1 MKKLVLSVM
10 ALAVA
15 STLFAG
21 WPSGEVEAK
30 RQARSVHLHWG
41 GIVKDA
47 TDVVG
52 YVNVTESQT
61 NSYFMVIGFNGGY
74 MGIQNVGGTH
84 VGIFSIWDPVGHAF
98 DFKAKPDDVVE
109 GLRAKVLYND
119 PKVHVSRFGGEGT
132 GAKTMFRYD
141 WKTGSKVRFRITAE
155 PDGADRIKFTG
166 YIGEGNNEM
175 KIATIS
181 RLSHGKK
188 PVVSGVYSFVEDFWR
203 NGYSK
208 TLVRRA
214 EFTDFASRVSQN
226 EKYTPATGARFT
238 ADGNKLMTIDAG
250 PVKGGGFLQTG
261 GNTVNKTVPLYQWF
275 KFDSSSDAA
284 K

>member
-1 MKKLVLSVM
+1 MKRLVLSIF
-10 ALAVA
+10 AVVA
-15 STLFAG
+15 VTSAHAQ
-21 WPSGEVEAK
+21 WPSGEVEAQ

-52 YVNVTESQT
+52 YVNVTQSQT
-61 NSYFMVIGFNGGY
+61 NSYYMVIGFDGGY
-74 MGIQNVGGTH
+74 MGIQNVNGTH

-109 GLRAKVLYND
+109 GLRAKVLYSD
-119 PKVHVSRFGGEGT
+119 PRVNVSRFGGEGT

-141 WKTGSKVRFRITAE
+141 WKTGSKLRFRITAE
-155 PDGADRIKFTG
+155 PDGNDRIKFTG
-166 YIGEGNNEM
+166 YIGEGKDEM

-188 PVVSGVYSFVEDFWR
+188 PVVKGVYSFVEDFWR

-214 EFTDFASRVSQN
+214 EFTGFASRVS
-226 EKYTPATGARFT
+226 EKDGYTSATAARFT
-238 ADGNKLMTIDAG
+238 ADGNKLTTIDAG

-261 GNTVNKTVPLYQWF
+261 GKTENKTVKLWNWF
-275 KFDSSSDAA
+275 KFN
-284 K
+284 

>member
-1 MKKLVLSVM
+1 MKRLVLSL
-10 ALAVA
+10 LAVVA
-15 STLFAG
+15 VTSAHAQ
-21 WPSGEVEAK
+21 WPSGEVEAQ

-41 GIVKDA
+41 GILEGA

-61 NSYFMVIGFNGGY
+61 NSYYMVIGFDGGY
-74 MGIQNVGGTH
+74 MGIQNVNGIH

-98 DFKAKPDDVVE
+98 DFKARPDDVVE
-109 GLRAKVLYND
+109 GLRAKVLYSD
-119 PKVHVSRFGGEGT
+119 PRVNVSRFGGEGT

-155 PDGADRIKFTG
+155 PDGNDRIKFTG
-166 YIGEGNNEM
+166 YIGEGKDEM

-188 PVVSGVYSFVEDFWR
+188 PVVKGVYSFVEDFWR
-203 NGYSK
+203 NGHSK

-214 EFTDFASRVSQN
+214 EFTGFASRVS
-226 EKYTPATGARFT
+226 EKDGYTPANAARFT

-261 GNTVNKTVPLYQWF
+261 GKTENKTVKLWNWF
-275 KFDSSSDAA
+275 KFN
-284 K
+284 

>member
-1 MKKLVLSVM
+1 MKKFVFSVI
-10 ALAVA
+10 ALTAAA
-15 STLFAG
+15 SAFAQ
-21 WPSGEVEAK
+21 WPSGEVEAQ
-30 RQARSVHLHWG
+30 RQARSVHLRWG
-41 GIVKDA
+41 DIVKDA

-61 NSYFMVIGFNGGY
+61 NSYYMVIGFDGGY
-74 MGIQNVGGTH
+74 MGIQNVNGNH

-109 GLRAKVLYND
+109 GLRAKVLYSD
-119 PKVHVSRFGGEGT
+119 PRVNVSRFGGEGT

-141 WKTGSKVRFRITAE
+141 WKTGSKLRFRITAE
-155 PDGADRIKFTG
+155 PDGNDRIKFAG
-166 YIGEGNNEM
+166 YIGEGKDEM

-188 PVVSGVYSFVEDFWR
+188 PVVKGVYSFVEDFWR

-214 EFTDFASRVSQN
+214 EFTGFASRVS
-226 EKYTPATGARFT
+226 EKDGYTSATAARFT
-238 ADGNKLMTIDAG
+238 ADGNKLTTIDAG

-261 GNTVNKTVPLYQWF
+261 GKTENKTVKLWNWF
-275 KFDSSSDAA
+275 KFN
-284 K
+284 

>member
-1 MKKLVLSVM
+1 MKKFVFSVI
-10 ALAVA
+10 ALTAAA
-15 STLFAG
+15 SAFAQ
-21 WPSGEVEAK
+21 WPSGEVEAQ
-30 RQARSVHLHWG
+30 RQARSVHLRWG
-41 GIVKDA
+41 DIVKDA

-61 NSYFMVIGFNGGY
+61 NSYYMVIGFDGGY
-74 MGIQNVGGTH
+74 MGIQNVNGNH
-84 VGIFSIWDPVGHAF
+84 VGIFSIWDPVGHEF

-141 WKTGSKVRFRITAE
+141 WKVGAKVRFRITAK

-166 YIGEGNNEM
+166 YIGEGEREM

-181 RLSHGKK
+181 RLSHGRK
-188 PVVSGVYSFVEDFWR
+188 PVVRGVYSFVEDFWR
-203 NGYSK
+203 NGHSK

-214 EFTDFASRVSQN
+214 EFTGFASRVSLAD
-226 EKYTPATGARFT
+226 KYTPVSSACFT

-261 GNTVNKTVPLYQWF
+261 GDTANKTVPLGKWF
-275 KFDSSSDAA
+275 KCN
-284 K
+284 

>member
-1 MKKLVLSVM
+1 MKKLVLSLL
-10 ALAVA
+10 ALVAVTSA
-15 STLFAG
+15 YAQ
-21 WPSGEVEAK
+21 WPSGEVEAQ

-52 YVNVTESQT
+52 YVNVTENQT
-61 NSYFMVIGFNGGY
+61 NSYYMVIGFDGGY
-74 MGIQNVGGTH
+74 MGIQNVHGTH
-84 VGIFSIWDPVGHAF
+84 VGIFSIWDPVGHEF
-98 DFKAKPDDVVE
+98 DFKAKPDDVRE
-109 GLRAKVLYND
+109 SLRAKVLYND
-119 PKVHVSRFGGEGT
+119 PRVNVSRFGGEGT

-155 PDGADRIKFTG
+155 PDGTDRIKFTG
-166 YIGEGNNEM
+166 YIGEGKDEM

-188 PVVSGVYSFVEDFWR
+188 PIVAGVYSFVEDFWR
-203 NGYSK
+203 NGHSK

-214 EFTDFASRVSQN
+214 EFTGFASRVSMKD
-226 EKYTPATGARFT
+226 EYTPATSARFT

-261 GNTVNKTVPLYQWF
+261 GKTENKTVQLWNWF
-275 KFDSSSDAA
+275 KL

>member
-1 MKKLVLSVM
+1 MKRLVLSIF
-10 ALAVA
+10 AVVA
-15 STLFAG
+15 VTSAHAQ
-21 WPSGEVEAK
+21 WPSGEVEAQ

-52 YVNVTESQT
+52 YVNVTQSQT
-61 NSYFMVIGFNGGY
+61 NSYYMVIGFDGGY
-74 MGIQNVGGTH
+74 MGIQNVNGTH

-109 GLRAKVLYND
+109 GLRAKVLYSN
-119 PKVHVSRFGGEGT
+119 PRVNVSRFGGEGT

-141 WKTGSKVRFRITAE
+141 WKTGSKLRFRITAE
-155 PDGADRIKFTG
+155 PDGNDRIKFTG
-166 YIGEGNNEM
+166 YIGEGKDEM

-188 PVVSGVYSFVEDFWR
+188 PVVKGVYSFVEDFWR

-214 EFTDFASRVSQN
+214 EFTGFASRVS
-226 EKYTPATGARFT
+226 EKDGYTSATAARFT

-261 GNTVNKTVPLYQWF
+261 GKTENKTVKLWNWF
-275 KFDSSSDAA
+275 KFN
-284 K
+284 

>member
-1 MKKLVLSVM
+1 MKRLVLSIF
-10 ALAVA
+10 AVVA
-15 STLFAG
+15 VTSAHAQ
-21 WPSGEVEAK
+21 WPSGEVEAQ

-61 NSYFMVIGFNGGY
+61 NSYYMVIGFDGGY
-74 MGIQNVGGTH
+74 MGIQNVNGTH

-109 GLRAKVLYND
+109 GLRAKVLYSD
-119 PKVHVSRFGGEGT
+119 PRVNVSRFGGEGT

-141 WKTGSKVRFRITAE
+141 WKTGSKLRFRITAE
-155 PDGADRIKFTG
+155 PDGNDRIKFTG
-166 YIGEGNNEM
+166 YIGEGKDEM

-188 PVVSGVYSFVEDFWR
+188 PVVKGVYSFVEDFWR

-214 EFTDFASRVSQN
+214 EFTGFASRVS
-226 EKYTPATGARFT
+226 EKDGYTSATAARFT
-238 ADGNKLMTIDAG
+238 ADGNKLTTIDAG

-261 GNTVNKTVPLYQWF
+261 GKTENKTVKLWNWF
-275 KFDSSSDAA
+275 KFN
-284 K
+284 

>member
-1 MKKLVLSVM
+1 MRKIIFPMAVLFSALSV
-10 ALAVA
+10 
-15 STLFAG
+15 FAQ
-21 WPSGEVEAK
+21 WPSGEVEAQ
-30 RQARSVHLHWG
+30 RQARSVHLRWG

-52 YVNVTESQT
+52 YVNVTENQT
-61 NSYFMVIGFNGGY
+61 NSYYMVIGFDGGY
-74 MGIQNVGGTH
+74 MGIQNVNGIH
-84 VGIFSIWDPVGHAF
+84 VGIFSIWDPVGHEF

-119 PKVHVSRFGGEGT
+119 PKVNVSRFGGEGT

-141 WKTGSKVRFRITAE
+141 WKVGSKVRFRIVAE

-166 YIGEGNNEM
+166 YIGEGADEM

-203 NGYSK
+203 NVYSK
-208 TLVRRA
+208 TIVRRA
-214 EFTDFASRVSQN
+214 EFTGFASRVA
-226 EKYTPATGARFT
+226 EKDNYTPASSACFT

-250 PVKGGGFLQTG
+250 PINGGGFLQTG
-261 GNTVNKTVPLYQWF
+261 GKTENKTVKLGNWF
-275 KFDSSSDAA
+275 KFN
-284 K
+284 

>member
-1 MKKLVLSVM
+1 MKKLVLSIF
-10 ALAVA
+10 AVVA
-15 STLFAG
+15 VTSAHAQ
-21 WPSGEVEAK
+21 WPSGEVEAQ

-61 NSYFMVIGFNGGY
+61 NSYYMVIGFDGGY
-74 MGIQNVGGTH
+74 MGIQNVNGTH

-109 GLRAKVLYND
+109 GLRAKVLYSD
-119 PKVHVSRFGGEGT
+119 PRVNVSRFGGEGT

-141 WKTGSKVRFRITAE
+141 WKTGSKLRFRITAE
-155 PDGADRIKFTG
+155 PDGNDRIKFTG
-166 YIGEGNNEM
+166 YIGEGKDEM

-188 PVVSGVYSFVEDFWR
+188 PVVKGVYSFVEDFWR

-214 EFTDFASRVSQN
+214 EFTGFASRVS
-226 EKYTPATGARFT
+226 EKDGYTSATAARFT

-261 GNTVNKTVPLYQWF
+261 GKTENKTVKLWNWF
-275 KFDSSSDAA
+275 KFN
-284 K
+284 

>member
-1 MKKLVLSVM
+1 MKRLVLSIF
-10 ALAVA
+10 AVVA
-15 STLFAG
+15 VTSAHAQ
-21 WPSGEVEAK
+21 WPSGEVEAQ

-61 NSYFMVIGFNGGY
+61 NSYYMVIGFDGGY
-74 MGIQNVGGTH
+74 MGIQNVNGTH

-109 GLRAKVLYND
+109 GLRAKVLYSD
-119 PKVHVSRFGGEGT
+119 PRVNVSRFGGEGT

-141 WKTGSKVRFRITAE
+141 WKTGSKLRFRITAE
-155 PDGADRIKFTG
+155 PDGNDRIKFTG
-166 YIGEGNNEM
+166 YIGEGKDEM

-188 PVVSGVYSFVEDFWR
+188 PVVKGVYSFVEDFWR

-214 EFTDFASRVSQN
+214 EFTGFASRVS
-226 EKYTPATGARFT
+226 EKDGYTSATAARFT
-238 ADGNKLMTIDAG
+238 ADGNKLTTIDAG

-261 GNTVNKTVPLYQWF
+261 GKTENKTVKLWNWF
-275 KFDSSSDAA
+275 KFD
-284 K
+284 

>member
-1 MKKLVLSVM
+1 MKKLVLSLL
-10 ALAVA
+10 ALVAVTSA
-15 STLFAG
+15 YAQ
-21 WPSGEVEAK
+21 WPSGEVEAQ

-61 NSYFMVIGFNGGY
+61 NSYYMVIGFDGGY
-74 MGIQNVGGTH
+74 MGIQNVNGTH

-109 GLRAKVLYND
+109 GLRAKVLYSD
-119 PKVHVSRFGGEGT
+119 PRVNVSRFGGEGT

-141 WKTGSKVRFRITAE
+141 WKTGSKLRFRITAE
-155 PDGADRIKFTG
+155 PDGNDRIKFTG
-166 YIGEGNNEM
+166 YIGEGKDEM

-188 PVVSGVYSFVEDFWR
+188 PVVKGVYSFVEDFWR

-214 EFTDFASRVSQN
+214 EFTGFASRVS
-226 EKYTPATGARFT
+226 EKDGYTSATAARFT

-261 GNTVNKTVPLYQWF
+261 GKTENKTVKLWNWF
-275 KFDSSSDAA
+275 KFN
-284 K
+284 

>member
-1 MKKLVLSVM
+1 MKRLVLSL
-10 ALAVA
+10 LAVVA
-15 STLFAG
+15 VTSAHAQ
-21 WPSGEVEAK
+21 WPSGEVEAQ

-41 GIVKDA
+41 GILEGA

-61 NSYFMVIGFNGGY
+61 NSYYMVIGFDGGY
-74 MGIQNVGGTH
+74 MGIQNVNGIH

-98 DFKAKPDDVVE
+98 DFKARPDDVVE
-109 GLRAKVLYND
+109 GLRAKVLYSD
-119 PKVHVSRFGGEGT
+119 PRVNVSRFGGEGT

-155 PDGADRIKFTG
+155 PDGNDRIKFTG
-166 YIGEGNNEM
+166 YIGEGKDGM

-188 PVVSGVYSFVEDFWR
+188 PVVKGVYSFVEDFWR

-214 EFTDFASRVSQN
+214 EFTGFASRVS
-226 EKYTPATGARFT
+226 EKDGYTPANAARFT

-261 GNTVNKTVPLYQWF
+261 GKTENKTVKLWNWF
-275 KFDSSSDAA
+275 KFN
-284 K
+284 

>member
-1 MKKLVLSVM
+1 MKRLVLSIF
-10 ALAVA
+10 AVVA
-15 STLFAG
+15 VTSAHAQ
-21 WPSGEVEAK
+21 WPSGEVEAQ

-61 NSYFMVIGFNGGY
+61 NSYYMVIGFDGGY
-74 MGIQNVGGTH
+74 MGVQNVNGTH

-109 GLRAKVLYND
+109 GLRAKVLYSD
-119 PKVHVSRFGGEGT
+119 PRVNVSRFGGEGT

-141 WKTGSKVRFRITAE
+141 WKTGSKLRFRITAE
-155 PDGADRIKFTG
+155 PDGNDRIKFTG
-166 YIGEGNNEM
+166 YIGEGKDEM

-188 PVVSGVYSFVEDFWR
+188 PVVKGVYSFVEDFWR

-214 EFTDFASRVSQN
+214 EFTGFASRVS
-226 EKYTPATGARFT
+226 EKDGYTSATAARFT
-238 ADGNKLMTIDAG
+238 ADGNKLTTIDAG

-261 GNTVNKTVPLYQWF
+261 GKTENKTVKLWNWF
-275 KFDSSSDAA
+275 KFN
-284 K
+284 

>member
-1 MKKLVLSVM
+1 MKRLVLSL
-10 ALAVA
+10 LAVVA
-15 STLFAG
+15 VTSAHAQ
-21 WPSGEVEAK
+21 WPSGEVEAQ

-41 GIVKDA
+41 GILEGA

-61 NSYFMVIGFNGGY
+61 NSYYMVIGFDGGY
-74 MGIQNVGGTH
+74 MGIQNVNGTH

-98 DFKAKPDDVVE
+98 DFKARPDDVVE
-109 GLRAKVLYND
+109 GLRAKVLYSDARVN
-119 PKVHVSRFGGEGT
+119 VSRFGGEGT

-155 PDGADRIKFTG
+155 PDGNDRIKFTG
-166 YIGEGNNEM
+166 YIGEGKDEM

-188 PVVSGVYSFVEDFWR
+188 PVVKGVYSFVEDFWR

-214 EFTDFASRVSQN
+214 EFTGFASRVS
-226 EKYTPATGARFT
+226 EKDGYTPANAARFT

-261 GNTVNKTVPLYQWF
+261 GKTENKTVKLWNWF
-275 KFDSSSDAA
+275 KFN
-284 K
+284 

>member
-1 MKKLVLSVM
+1 MKRLVLSL
-10 ALAVA
+10 LAVVA
-15 STLFAG
+15 VTPAHAQ
-21 WPSGEVEAK
+21 WPSGEVEAQ

-41 GIVKDA
+41 GILEGA

-61 NSYFMVIGFNGGY
+61 NSYYMVIGFDGGY
-74 MGIQNVGGTH
+74 MGIQNVNGIH

-98 DFKAKPDDVVE
+98 DFKARPDDVVE
-109 GLRAKVLYND
+109 GLRAKVLYSD
-119 PKVHVSRFGGEGT
+119 PRVNVSRFGGEGT

-155 PDGADRIKFTG
+155 PDGNDRIKFTG
-166 YIGEGNNEM
+166 YIGEGKDEM

-188 PVVSGVYSFVEDFWR
+188 PVVKGVYSFVEDFWR
-203 NGYSK
+203 NGHSK

-214 EFTDFASRVSQN
+214 EFTGFASRVS
-226 EKYTPATGARFT
+226 EKDGYTPANAARFT

-261 GNTVNKTVPLYQWF
+261 GKTENKTVKLWNWF
-275 KFDSSSDAA
+275 KFN
-284 K
+284 

>member
-1 MKKLVLSVM
+1 MKRLVLSIF
-10 ALAVA
+10 AVVA
-15 STLFAG
+15 VTSAHAQ
-21 WPSGEVEAK
+21 WPSGEVEAQ

-61 NSYFMVIGFNGGY
+61 NSYYMVIGFDGGY
-74 MGIQNVGGTH
+74 MGIQNVNGTH

-109 GLRAKVLYND
+109 GLRAKVLYSD
-119 PKVHVSRFGGEGT
+119 PRVNVSRFGGEGT

-141 WKTGSKVRFRITAE
+141 WKTGSKLRFRITAE
-155 PDGADRIKFTG
+155 PDGNDRIKFTG
-166 YIGEGNNEM
+166 YIGEGKDEM

-188 PVVSGVYSFVEDFWR
+188 PVVKGVYSFVEDFWR

-214 EFTDFASRVSQN
+214 EFTGFASRVS
-226 EKYTPATGARFT
+226 EKDGYTSATAARFT

-261 GNTVNKTVPLYQWF
+261 GKTENKTVKLWNWF
-275 KFDSSSDAA
+275 KFN
-284 K
+284 

>member
-1 MKKLVLSVM
+1 MKKLVLSIF
-10 ALAVA
+10 AVVA
-15 STLFAG
+15 VTSAHAQ
-21 WPSGEVEAK
+21 WPSGEVEAQ

-52 YVNVTESQT
+52 YVNVTQSQT
-61 NSYFMVIGFNGGY
+61 NSYYMVIGFDGGY
-74 MGIQNVGGTH
+74 MGIQNVNGTH

-109 GLRAKVLYND
+109 GLRAKVLYSD
-119 PKVHVSRFGGEGT
+119 PRVNVSRFGGEGT

-141 WKTGSKVRFRITAE
+141 WKTGSKLRFRITAE
-155 PDGADRIKFTG
+155 PDGNDRIKFTG
-166 YIGEGNNEM
+166 YIGEGKDEM

-188 PVVSGVYSFVEDFWR
+188 PVVKGVYSFVEDFWR

-214 EFTDFASRVSQN
+214 EFTGFASRVS
-226 EKYTPATGARFT
+226 EKDGYTSATAARFT
-238 ADGNKLMTIDAG
+238 ADGNKLTTIDAG

-261 GNTVNKTVPLYQWF
+261 GKTENKTVKLWNWF
-275 KFDSSSDAA
+275 KFN
-284 K
+284 

>member
-1 MKKLVLSVM
+1 MKKLVLSIF
-10 ALAVA
+10 AVVA
-15 STLFAG
+15 VTSAHAQ
-21 WPSGEVEAK
+21 WPSGEVEAQ

-52 YVNVTESQT
+52 YVNVTQSQT
-61 NSYFMVIGFNGGY
+61 NSYYMVIGFDGGY
-74 MGIQNVGGTH
+74 MGIQNVNGTH

-98 DFKAKPDDVVE
+98 DFKARPDDVVE
-109 GLRAKVLYND
+109 GLRAKVLYSD
-119 PKVHVSRFGGEGT
+119 PRVNVSRFGGEGT

-141 WKTGSKVRFRITAE
+141 WKTGSKLRFRITAE
-155 PDGADRIKFTG
+155 PDGNDRIKFTG
-166 YIGEGNNEM
+166 YIGEGKDEM

-188 PVVSGVYSFVEDFWR
+188 PVVKGVYSFVEDFWR

-214 EFTDFASRVSQN
+214 EFTGFASRVS
-226 EKYTPATGARFT
+226 EKDGYTSATAARFT
-238 ADGNKLMTIDAG
+238 ADGNKLTTIDAG

-261 GNTVNKTVPLYQWF
+261 GKTENKTVKLWNWF
-275 KFDSSSDAA
+275 KFN
-284 K
+284 

>member
-1 MKKLVLSVM
+1 MKKLVLSLL
-10 ALAVA
+10 ALVAVTSA
-15 STLFAG
+15 HAQ
-21 WPSGEVEAK
+21 WPSGEVEAQ

-52 YVNVTESQT
+52 YVNVTENQT
-61 NSYFMVIGFNGGY
+61 NSYYMVIGFDGGY
-74 MGIQNVGGTH
+74 MGIQNVHGTH

-119 PKVHVSRFGGEGT
+119 PRVSVSRFGGEGT

-166 YIGEGNNEM
+166 YIGEDKDEM

-203 NGYSK
+203 NGHSK

-214 EFTDFASRVSQN
+214 EFTGFASRVCAKD
-226 EKYTPATGARFT
+226 EYAPATAARFT

-250 PVKGGGFLQTG
+250 PVNGGGFLQTG
-261 GNTVNKTVPLYQWF
+261 GKTENKTTPLWNWF
-275 KFDSSSDAA
+275 KI